1 MQYDNAIY
9 TATGIP
15 NKASVA
21 GGADVLAFLPI
32 QFFNNISN
40 IRIYSFT
47 FRIENSKI
55 MLIVVKYMILDAF
68 FKIFKH
74 ISSKIMRP
82 PSHKTQ
88 GIFI

>member
-1 MQYDNAIY
+1 MKYPIMQYDNAIY

-55 MLIVVKYMILDAF
+55 MLIVV
-68 FKIFKH
+68 
-74 ISSKIMRP
+74 
-82 PSHKTQ
+82 
-88 GIFI
+88 